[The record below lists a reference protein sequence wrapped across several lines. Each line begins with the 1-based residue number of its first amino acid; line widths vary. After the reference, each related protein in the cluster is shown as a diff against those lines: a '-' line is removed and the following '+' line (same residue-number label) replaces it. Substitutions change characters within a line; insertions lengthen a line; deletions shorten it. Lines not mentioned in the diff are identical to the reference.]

1 MSKSL
6 EWLKLILRNK
16 ITKTKDG
23 GVVILFRCFFS
34 FRCLKKKKAVLSS
47 FFFFL
52 FVFSISTSAKVIQF
66 PDQELASEYVFPVF
80 KKTRAVLNRKITLSK
95 RFEIRFSGAFRTD
108 EPLYNPF
115 SALASLSFYW
125 SEFHGIGVSGLFFFP
140 GYSKMGEGLK
150 TAGIKTKKTEEVKY
164 YFDAGLAPHPLMGVF
179 LNYQFS
185 PLYGKISIT
194 KKAVLSFALY
204 TFFGAGALGLKHGD
218 EPLHMIPAIHFGLGQ
233 RFYFNRY
240 FALDGGLD
248 MLLYRGPNPVLSVIR
263 WEPSQSAPPRP
274 SYSEF
279 TKQDIFL
286 RFLARVG
293 LTILL

>member
-1 MSKSL
+1 M
-6 EWLKLILRNK
+6 
-16 ITKTKDG
+16 
-23 GVVILFRCFFS
+23 
-34 FRCLKKKKAVLSS
+34 CLKKKKAILSLFL
-47 FFFFL
+47 FFS
-52 FVFSISTSAKVIQF
+52 FVFSTSTSARVIQF

-95 RFEIRFSGAFRTD
+95 RFEVRLSGAFRTD
-108 EPLYNPF
+108 EPFYNPF
-115 SALASLSFYW
+115 SVLASFSFYW
-125 SEFHGIGVSGLFFFP
+125 NEFHGIGVSGLFFFP
-140 GYSKMGEGLK
+140 GYSKMGQGLK
-150 TAGIKTKKTEEVKY
+150 TEGIKGKNLRKVKY
-164 YFDAGLAPHPLMGVF
+164 YFDAGLAPNPLMGVF

-194 KKAVLSFALY
+194 KTAVLSFALY

-218 EPLHMIPAIHFGLGQ
+218 DPLHMIPAIRFGVGQ

-240 FALDGGLD
+240 FALDAGLD
-248 MLLYRGPNPVLSVIR
+248 LLMYRGPSPVLSALR
-263 WEPSQSAPPRP
+263 WGPSQSAPPRP
-274 SYSEF
+274 PYSEF

>member
-1 MSKSL
+1 M
-6 EWLKLILRNK
+6 
-16 ITKTKDG
+16 
-23 GVVILFRCFFS
+23 FRCLFS
-34 FRCLKKKKAVLSS
+34 FICLKKKKELLSL

-52 FVFSISTSAKVIQF
+52 FIFSTSTSAKVIQF

-80 KKTRAVLNRKITLSK
+80 KKTRAVLNRNITLSK
-95 RFEIRFSGAFRTD
+95 RFEVRFSGAFRTD
-108 EPLYNPF
+108 EPFYNPF
-115 SALASLSFYW
+115 SAFTSFSFYW
-125 SEFHGIGVSGLFFFP
+125 NEFHGIGVSGLFFFP
-140 GYSKMGEGLK
+140 GHSKMGTGLK
-150 TAGIKTKKTEEVKY
+150 TSGIKGRNTEEVKY
-164 YFDAGLAPHPLMGVF
+164 YFDAELAPHPLIGVF

-194 KKAVLSFALY
+194 KNAVLNFALY
-204 TFFGAGALGLKHGD
+204 AFLGAGALGLKHGD
-218 EPLHMIPAIHFGLGQ
+218 DPLHMIPAVHLGLGQ

-240 FALDGGLD
+240 FALDAGLD
-248 MLLYRGPNPVLSVIR
+248 ILVYRGPNPVLNAIR

-279 TKQDIFL
+279 TKNQDIFL